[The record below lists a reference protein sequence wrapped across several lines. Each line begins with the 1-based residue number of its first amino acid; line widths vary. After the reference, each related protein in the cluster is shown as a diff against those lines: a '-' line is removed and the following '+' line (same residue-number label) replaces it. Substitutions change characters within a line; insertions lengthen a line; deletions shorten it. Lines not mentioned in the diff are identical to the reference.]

1 MYICQMDISDET
13 IRNLKEENDMLIQ
26 RETISE
32 KTIQILTEE
41 IDTNIRKEV
50 LSLKIIKE
58 LNEENHMHIQKEVA
72 LEENIRKLKKE
83 LDMHAKNETVL
94 QLSSETPKDIPEI
107 IFPTS
112 DRVEPS
118 PKQMSIQQGTVSLP
132 SQSSIL
138 TEGNQLKDDEVD
150 ISQTATEIETG
161 NMQLSVENDI
171 LPQTSR
177 PMALVVE
184 DNLIVEAEIV
194 STTEPDDKED
204 TASDAKET
212 KEADTDTVG
221 RSIYSNNQ
229 LEELVSRLAAPVH
242 LSSPISALSSS
253 ALSQNPNVQ
262 NISEVMQKL
271 KVLVGKDLDSIMST
285 TGVVGEISSLLKNL
299 DEIKD
304 HLSPVD
310 FGTFSVVQMVVGRF
324 ESDFPN
330 IKLALSTYHDVH
342 QEQQGVLGCLQE
354 LIQRRTDVNDKHEEL
369 NQRKQQ
375 ITNRINGLQHDL
387 QEAEKELAT
396 VLTEMDINA
405 ASGKDIESKINEECP
420 KGASL
425 MTKMS
430 SVEPVYHFAL
440 AKKASLAEDW
450 ANIQACF
457 LSKSI

>member
-1 MYICQMDISDET
+1 M
-13 IRNLKEENDMLIQ
+13 
-26 RETISE
+26 
-32 KTIQILTEE
+32 
-41 IDTNIRKEV
+41 
-50 LSLKIIKE
+50 
-58 LNEENHMHIQKEVA
+58 
-72 LEENIRKLKKE
+72 
-83 LDMHAKNETVL
+83 VL
-94 QLSSETPKDIPEI
+94 QLSTETPKDIPEI
-107 IFPTS
+107 IFPTG

-118 PKQMSIQQGTVSLP
+118 PKQTSVQQGTVALP
-132 SQSSIL
+132 SQSTIL

-150 ISQTATEIETG
+150 ISQTAAEIETG

-171 LPQTSR
+171 
-177 PMALVVE
+177 VVE

-194 STTEPDDKED
+194 STTEPDIKEV

-212 KEADTDTVG
+212 KEVDTDTVS
-221 RSIYSNNQ
+221 RSIYSNDQ
-229 LEELVSRLAAPVH
+229 LEELVSRLAAPVR

-262 NISEVMQKL
+262 KISEVKQKL

-285 TGVVGEISSLLKNL
+285 TGVVGEISSLLKYL

-310 FGTFSVVQMVVGRF
+310 FGTFSAVQMVVGRF

-330 IKLALSTYHDVH
+330 IKLALSNYHDVH
-342 QEQQGVLGCLQE
+342 QEQQGVLGCIQE

-375 ITNRINGLQHDL
+375 ITNCINGLQHDL

-425 MTKMS
+425 MTMLS
-430 SVEPVYHFAL
+430 SIEADYHFAL

-457 LSKSI
+457 CSKSI